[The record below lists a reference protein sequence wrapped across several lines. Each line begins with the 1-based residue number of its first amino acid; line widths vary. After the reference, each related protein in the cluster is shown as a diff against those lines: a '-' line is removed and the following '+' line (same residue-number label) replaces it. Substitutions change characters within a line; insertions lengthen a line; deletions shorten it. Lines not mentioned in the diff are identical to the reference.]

1 MLCKMRNILKY
12 LILVIVA
19 AVFGHADLS
28 SFSYLDTT
36 AEENAI
42 QSALYETS
50 ISASDS
56 ELCLPR
62 QVSLTNT
69 VRVQSTARRTNGVQ
83 RNNIEFT
90 KAGKVIN
97 TGQRYFIQKKSIIT
111 HSSLIEPAHKL
122 LYLGK
127 LII

>member
-1 MLCKMRNILKY
+1 MRKLLKY
-12 LILVIVA
+12 LFIFIVA
-19 AVFGHADLS
+19 AVFWDRADAS
-28 SFSYLDTT
+28 VHVAETDTGT
-36 AEENAI
+36 DIPASESVI
-42 QSALYETS
+42 YTK

-56 ELCLPR
+56 ELCPPR

-111 HSSLIEPAHKL
+111 HSSLMEPAHKL

>member
-1 MLCKMRNILKY
+1 MRNLLKY
-12 LILVIVA
+12 MLLIMVA

-28 SFSYLDTT
+28 ACSEPETT
-36 AEENAI
+36 AAEMAVY
-42 QSALYETS
+42 AVTS
-50 ISASDS
+50 DANISAADS

-62 QVSLTNT
+62 QVSFSSGI
-69 VRVQSTARRTNGVQ
+69 RVQSTARRTNCAQ
-83 RNNIEFT
+83 RNNLEFA
-90 KAGKVIN
+90 KSGKIINAG
-97 TGQRYFIQKKSIIT
+97 QQYFIQRKSIIV

>member
-1 MLCKMRNILKY
+1 MRKLLKY
-12 LILVIVA
+12 LFIFIAA
-19 AVFGHADLS
+19 AVFWDRAGACVS
-28 SFSYLDTT
+28 AAETDTGT
-36 AEENAI
+36 D
-42 QSALYETS
+42 TS
-50 ISASDS
+50 VCESVIYTTISASDS
-56 ELCLPR
+56 ELCPPR

-83 RNNIEFT
+83 RNNLEFT

>member
-1 MLCKMRNILKY
+1 MRNILKY

-56 ELCLPR
+56 CIHTGAEKISR
-62 QVSLTNT
+62 SLSAET
-69 VRVQSTARRTNGVQ
+69 V
-83 RNNIEFT
+83 
-90 KAGKVIN
+90 
-97 TGQRYFIQKKSIIT
+97 
-111 HSSLIEPAHKL
+111 
-122 LYLGK
+122 
-127 LII
+127 

>member
-1 MLCKMRNILKY
+1 MRKLLKY
-12 LILVIVA
+12 LFIFIVA
-19 AVFGHADLS
+19 AVFWDRAGASISVAETDTAADTPVS
-28 SFSYLDTT
+28 ESVIYTK
-36 AEENAI
+36 
-42 QSALYETS
+42 

-56 ELCLPR
+56 ELCPPR

>member
-1 MLCKMRNILKY
+1 MRKLLKY
-12 LILVIVA
+12 LFIFIVA
-19 AVFGHADLS
+19 AVFWDRAGAPVSAAETDAGADTHVNES
-28 SFSYLDTT
+28 VIYTT
-36 AEENAI
+36 
-42 QSALYETS
+42 

-56 ELCLPR
+56 ELCPPR